1 MVLNGGKI
9 TVLPNRYSRILH
21 LSRHLG
27 WARARA
33 QVFLSVLLLKGT
45 FV

>member
-9 TVLPNRYSRILH
+9 TVLPNRYSRIT